1 MAQPHVEQTERDAD
15 QLTHERAMAEVSD
28 VLLNLEHTISR
39 ARKARRRLGTG
50 ASEHNARLALDDVV
64 GALDAARKRLQKD
77 VYFSGDELR
86 LI

>member
-1 MAQPHVEQTERDAD
+1 MVTRSPGSDESERLLMAQPHVEQTERDAD

-28 VLLNLEHTISR
+28 VLLNLV
-39 ARKARRRLGTG
+39 
-50 ASEHNARLALDDVV
+50 LDDVV

>member
-28 VLLNLEHTISR
+28 VLLNL
-39 ARKARRRLGTG
+39 
-50 ASEHNARLALDDVV
+50 ALDDVV